1 MPYSI
6 PAKVLGDMRGC
17 GHDGAES
24 VDVPRVALPEVEP
37 RFDLAPFL
45 VDDDVRAGYLDP
57 ATLEPAAKSEH
68 ALTEAE
74 TQALDRLNA
83 EFEEWLQDN
92 PPFRGRACDKLLQHQ
107 LRPFLRELDKRGML
121 FADRD
126 RGFQKC
132 GFFCIRKERDDQ
144 RNVWIL
150 RLALDR
156 RPRNSVERHVRL
168 RDDAFPQGTCFV
180 DAVLEDDEQLR
191 LWTSDLPSLY

>member
-1 MPYSI
+1 MLFWC
-6 PAKVLGDMRGC
+6 AKVPETPPSLCPWMWVRRGR
-17 GHDGAES
+17 E
-24 VDVPRVALPEVEP
+24 VPR
-37 RFDLAPFL
+37 
-45 VDDDVRAGYLDP
+45 
-57 ATLEPAAKSEH
+57 S
-68 ALTEAE
+68 
-74 TQALDRLNA
+74 
-83 EFEEWLQDN
+83 
-92 PPFRGRACDKLLQHQ
+92 FRGRACDKLLQHQ